1 MSVIDLGFIIQ
12 RPPYKS
18 ETSTLGLTH
27 AISYQVVEILL
38 DDGQGVT
45 PKVCFIGEG
54 VLNCISGHKAM
65 ENYGVTSIESHIK
78 NGLLVDLD
86 IYVCKDDLERFGIA
100 EDRLVDAEDMGADK
114 KLQIVPFSEI
124 QNILSNTKHI
134 LAF

>member
-27 AISYQVVEILL
+27 AISYQVVDMFL

-54 VLNCISGHKAM
+54 VFNCLSGHKAM
-65 ENYGVTSIESHIK
+65 ENYGVTSIESHVK

-86 IYVCKDDLERFGIA
+86 MYVCKDDLERFGIT
-100 EDRLVDAEDMGADK
+100 EDKLADAEDMGADK

-124 QNILSNTKHI
+124 QTILSNTKHI

>member
-1 MSVIDLGFIIQ
+1 MSIIDLGFIIQ

-18 ETSTLGLTH
+18 ETATLGLTH

-38 DDGQGVT
+38 DDGQGVN
-45 PKVCFIGEG
+45 PKVCFVGEG

-65 ENYGVTSIESHIK
+65 ENYGVTSIESHVK
-78 NGLLVDLD
+78 NALLVDLD
-86 IYVCKDDLERFGIA
+86 IYVCKEDIERFGIS
-100 EDRLVDAEDMGADK
+100 EDRLIDAEDMGADK